1 MRWQGVVDGEATKG
15 VEGEARGKRERGLRS
30 VFVRL
35 MSRRRASSFP
45 CLVSPLIPPSL
56 PPATL
61 RRPIGSHL
69 IPTNVSLQDTR
80 LTDTPID
87 FTTRY
92 M

>member
-15 VEGEARGKRERGLRS
+15 VEGEARGKRERGLR
-30 VFVRL
+30 F
-35 MSRRRASSFP
+35 
-45 CLVSPLIPPSL
+45 CLRPSDVEAKSLVVSLLGVPPNPPSL